1 MSKKIISNSPETYGL
16 EPCLEHPDYMPPSR
30 KPVHFEDQFQPVGLL
45 GTVQFLLRDK
55 RLEDSIGEQYE
66 NSTSKRDSN

>member
-1 MSKKIISNSPETYGL
+1 MSNSPEARGL

-30 KPVHFEDQFQPVGLL
+30 KPVHFEDKFQPVGLL
-45 GTVQFLLRDK
+45 GIMGYLQRDK